1 MRSVNLYHLY
11 TSAKVK
17 IAEYRNYEKILSN
30 RKKITHLGEREK
42 GSLYYLVSHL
52 LNNNCEIDKLDNF
65 YYSYT
70 IPHIGKEFD
79 LLKLDDKTILNI
91 ELKSQNVGLERIKSQ
106 LLNNQKYLKYLNKK
120 MYLFTFVSDIKEFY
134 FLNNENELVK
144 CNVTNVIEVLNLFSK
159 DELDIDSLFKAS
171 DYLVSPTTNPN
182 KFLKG
187 QYFLTTQQEFI
198 KHDLINSLDSKSYF
212 KLVGDAGTGKTLL
225 MFDLAKELSNIG
237 KVFILLCNKLQ
248 ESHKLISKELN
259 IVICEEK
266 NLEKNIKEFEE
277 ADYIFIDESQRLT
290 QKTWLKLALSKKK
303 ITFSVDSK
311 QFLTKEEKNLNISS
325 LIDKL
330 NPVKY
335 KLSNKIRINNNI
347 SNFSYRLFDL
357 SLTKYPFNFSNIDIL
372 LANTKKE
379 LNTYLTMYS
388 NDYVYIDILNSNS
401 SFPNCVKI
409 EDVLGNDYENV
420 LLVLDQNFH
429 YTKNKL
435 SAHNSTEN
443 DYLYLKLLYQG
454 LSRTRE
460 KLVLIIYKNKSLFT
474 KIINE
479 GAKHETY

>member
-17 IAEYRNYEKILSN
+17 ISEYRNYEKILSN
-30 RKKITHLGEREK
+30 RTKITNLGEREK

-52 LNNNCEIDKLDNF
+52 LSNNCEIEKLDNF

-134 FLNNENELVK
+134 FLNDLDELVK
-144 CNVTNVIEVLNLFSK
+144 CSGNKVIDVLNLFSK
-159 DELDIDSLFKAS
+159 DELNIDELFKAS
-171 DYLVSPTTNPN
+171 DYLVSPTTSPE

-187 QYFLTTQQEFI
+187 QYFLTTQQEYI
-198 KHDLINSLDSKSYF
+198 KHNLISSLDVESYF

-225 MFDLAKELSNIG
+225 MFDIAKELSTSG
-237 KVFILLCNKLQ
+237 KVFVILCNKLQ
-248 ESHKLISKELN
+248 ESHKLIANNLN
-259 IVICEEK
+259 IVICEEN
-266 NLEKNIKEFEE
+266 NLEENIKEFE
-277 ADYIFIDESQRLT
+277 DSLYVFVDESQRLT
-290 QKTWLKLALSKKK
+290 KKTWLKLSHSKKK

-347 SNFSYRLFDL
+347 SNFTYRLFDL
-357 SLTKYPFNFSNIDIL
+357 DLNKYPFYFSNIEVL
-372 LANTKKE
+372 LANNKDE
-379 LNTYLTMYS
+379 LNTYFNMYC
-388 NDYVYIDILNSNS
+388 NDYIFIDVLNSNFNNTNS
-401 SFPNCVKI
+401 VKI

-420 LLVLDQNFH
+420 LIVLDQNFF
-429 YTKNKL
+429 YKDNKL
-435 SAHNSTEN
+435 NTHNSTIN

-454 LSRTRE
+454 LSRIRE

-479 GAKHETY
+479 GAKYEAY